1 MRTQLRFGGTFI
13 ATMVLLA
20 GLSRTATGDMCKVD
34 PVHSFALFSIH
45 HFNAGNVWGRFNEPA
60 GEITIDPADASKDQ
74 FRVELKV
81 ANLDTGN
88 PKRDSDLKGPD
99 WFNARQYS
107 TIAFRSTSVQK
118 RGENMLD
125 VTGNLT
131 IHGVTRPVTVAVELT
146 GTAADPFGN
155 TRSGI
160 EATATIK
167 RGDFGM
173 KAMPGAVGDDVRL
186 IVALE
191 GIRQK

>member
-1 MRTQLRFGGTFI
+1 MRTHWRI
-13 ATMVLLA
+13 AATIAAAVVVVA
-20 GLSRTATGDMCKVD
+20 GLSRTATADSYKVD
-34 PVHSFALFSIH
+34 PVHSFAFFSIH
-45 HFNAGNVWGRFNEPA
+45 HFNAGHVWGRFNDPA
-60 GEITIDPADASKDQ
+60 GEFTLDPADASKDT

-88 PKRDSDLKGPD
+88 AKRDSDLKGPD
-99 WFNARQYS
+99 WFNARQYPTITFKS
-107 TIAFRSTSVQK
+107 TAVQK
-118 RGENMLD
+118 RADNMLD

-131 IHGVTRPVTVAVELT
+131 IHGVTKPVTVAVELT

-167 RGDFGM
+167 RSDFGM